1 MRLLLALLAFCLA
14 APAPAQTPG
23 ERTQVDWALRRGR
36 LLFEI
41 DRAAWVTT
49 DDLRES
55 VRRDDLGLVRGWT
68 VERDGAGFAV
78 TYYVGEGEARAA
90 LYRGRVENRRVVSR
104 EVFREGSRPPLTAYQ
119 RRLADARGAVA
130 RLSGRPCTPAAFNA
144 TVIPPETP
152 DGPIDVYALSA
163 QTQAGVYPFGGH
175 FRATL
180 SPAGEIVAQRGFTRS
195 CINMASDEARG
206 NRAVELVITHLLD
219 QVPTEIHVF
228 LSIWIGMPVYVGT
241 SEPQRVWEVTGA
253 RIELVPTDRA
263 PQLAPPPG
271 A

>member
-23 ERTQVDWALRRGR
+23 ERTQLDWAAQRGR

-49 DDLRES
+49 DDLRERL
-55 VRRDDLGLVRGWT
+55 RRDDLGLVRGWT
-68 VERDGAGFAV
+68 VERDGAGYAV
-78 TYYVGEGEARAA
+78 TYYAGEGDARAA

-104 EVFREGSRPPLTAYQ
+104 EVFPAGSRPLLTPFQ
-119 RRLADARGAVA
+119 RRLADARGAVG
-130 RLSGRPCTPAAFNA
+130 RLGKRPCTPAAFNA

-163 QTQAGVYPFGGH
+163 QTEVGTFPFGGH

-180 SPAGEIVAQRGFTRS
+180 SPAGEIVAQRDFTRA
-195 CINMASDEARG
+195 CLNMQTPSTAQDRPVAL
-206 NRAVELVITHLLD
+206 AVSHLLD
-219 QVPTEIHVF
+219 PTPTEIHVF
-228 LSIWIGMPVYVGT
+228 MSIWIGLPVFVATSGGT
-241 SEPQRVWEVTGA
+241 WEVAGA
-253 RIELVPTDRA
+253 RIELIERRSR
-263 PQLAPPPG
+263 
-271 A
+271 